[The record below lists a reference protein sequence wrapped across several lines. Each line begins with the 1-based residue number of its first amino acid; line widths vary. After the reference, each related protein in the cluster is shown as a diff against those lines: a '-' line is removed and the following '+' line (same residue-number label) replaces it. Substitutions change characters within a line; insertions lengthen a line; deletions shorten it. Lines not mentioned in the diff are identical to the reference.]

1 MKLKTSTSF
10 RALSLNISIQINSMN
25 LKLNPPTHTTIIN
38 WVHKVGYHQ
47 LMKPKDKADDWIIII
62 DESIQIGREKI
73 LMLLGIRENN
83 VDFSRPLR
91 FQDMVPIK
99 ELVNTSWSGE
109 EIQSI
114 LSDVK
119 EELGT
124 IKYVI
129 SDGGSNIIKSLRL
142 SKIQHIYDLTHKIA
156 CIVRKL
162 YKKNEL
168 YISLTKKMA
177 ETRLKSL
184 QTELAFLIP
193 PKQRSQSK
201 YLNINDISR
210 WCLKTLLYHE
220 KNKDIE
226 VEKCEKLSWIL
237 EYKDFILS
245 LSELNELICQ
255 IEKILKTNGFSIE
268 SWKACQL
275 LLQNVKW
282 DAAKRFKE
290 ELDIYFDELNGK
302 LVNTEKLL
310 ITSDIIESSFG
321 KYKNYVSQNPMA
333 GITNLILSIAAFTCS
348 LEEEEIKTALEN
360 TVINDVKEWTK
371 KTIGKSLF
379 QKRREAY
386 CFN

>member
-348 LEEEEIKTALEN
+348 L
-360 TVINDVKEWTK
+360 
-371 KTIGKSLF
+371 
-379 QKRREAY
+379 
-386 CFN
+386 